1 MEFLYNKKHSILVSN
16 IKTLPSPP
24 SGSSGPPPAILRRL
38 AEEHLGHLVA
48 VMRRQE
54 QLAAHVAELAA
65 FLLWRHLEYYL
76 LCNAPPPLPTLK
88 DNAKSVRGCDG
99 ASSGSARAVGVT
111 QLASPVPSLTPPN
124 ARLPIIAH
132 LSPSPF

>member
-1 MEFLYNKKHSILVSN
+1 MLLSN

-76 LCNAPPPLPTLK
+76 LCAPPPPPTPK
-88 DNAKSVRGCDG
+88 DNARSGLVRACQGWSGLRAQGQVRGQG
-99 ASSGSARAVGVT
+99 QRQVSAG
-111 QLASPVPSLTPPN
+111 L
-124 ARLPIIAH
+124 
-132 LSPSPF
+132 

>member
-1 MEFLYNKKHSILVSN
+1 MPVPN

-76 LCNAPPPLPTLK
+76 LCAPPPPPTLK
-88 DNAKSVRGCDG
+88 DNARSGLVRAQG
-99 ASSGSARAVGVT
+99 SRSGQGSRR
-111 QLASPVPSLTPPN
+111 TPGQG
-124 ARLPIIAH
+124 
-132 LSPSPF
+132 